1 MSSKNRH
8 PLGTK
13 KNKNQSVLEV
23 TNQLRKSGSVEKREV
38 ENQAFGPFGSICSFK
53 GTKWLLKNRR
63 SYHLYIYIHDLI
75 RICYKLL
82 SLYVLLQVTLSKLQS
97 RDSSSALKRLKFRRA
112 CWTKAA
118 PKCRFARIAC
128 KTPQGLKSPTFLQLS
143 TWQKSATITC
153 SYKKTVNS

>member
-63 SYHLYIYIHDLI
+63 SYHLYIYTWFDKDMLQVAVTLCFTASYSLEVTVETAPLPWSGWSFVVPAEQRQRQSVDL
-75 RICYKLL
+75 RGLPAKHPKVWRALL
-82 SLYVLLQVTLSKLQS
+82 SCN
-97 RDSSSALKRLKFRRA
+97 SALGKN
-112 CWTKAA
+112 
-118 PKCRFARIAC
+118 
-128 KTPQGLKSPTFLQLS
+128 QQL
-143 TWQKSATITC
+143 
-153 SYKKTVNS
+153 